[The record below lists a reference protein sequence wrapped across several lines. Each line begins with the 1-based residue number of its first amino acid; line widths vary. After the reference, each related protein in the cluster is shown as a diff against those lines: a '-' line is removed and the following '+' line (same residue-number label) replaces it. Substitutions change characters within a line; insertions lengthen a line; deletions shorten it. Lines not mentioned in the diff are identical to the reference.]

1 MAFCTKNKMFFALLL
16 LWSAYVVIGVFAFS
30 AVEGNAWK
38 EKENEEG
45 RWSYGNSFWFTF
57 VLLTTIG
64 KKRYKTLRA
73 RDG

>member
-30 AVEGNAWK
+30 AVEGSAWK
-38 EKENEEG
+38 EKDNEER

-64 KKRYKTLRA
+64 KKRCKTLRV
-73 RDG
+73 REG

>member
-1 MAFCTKNKMFFALLL
+1 MFLALLL

-30 AVEGNAWK
+30 AVEGSAGP

-73 RDG
+73 REG